1 MALPTQ
7 RRLEIYRARYQWA
20 KTRKFRCMPSVVTWC
35 CSSNAS
41 WQPRPVFAEEEEQCE
56 RSSSQQQQQQK
67 QQQGEGDEEESRAL
81 REEDSTLANRGYN
94 ALATLWLL

>member
-35 CSSNAS
+35 CSLNAS

-56 RSSSQQQQQQK
+56 RSSSQQQQQQQK
-67 QQQGEGDEEESRAL
+67 QQEEAGDKESRAQ
-81 REEDSTLANRGYN
+81 